1 MCESCPV
8 GVGWKSPVLCRVQG
22 FIRLDMSEFQQ
33 KHEVS
38 KFIGAPPGYVGYTE
52 GGQLTEKLTKCP
64 NAVVLFDEVEKAH
77 PDVLTAM
84 LQLFDEGRLTD
95 GKGQTIKCK
104 DALFIM
110 TSNLG
115 SEEIA
120 EHALQLRAETESSAH
135 HQITNSLDDVQAE
148 NVMISRQFK
157 EKVIRPI
164 LKENFRRDEFLGRIN
179 EIVYFIPFSHSELLL
194 LVRRELQTWARRVI
208 WKVGFLTTAFCTST
222 TKGGRRWFSPLSL
235 SMSRISQKVDG
246 LILAKLGGQVGCVTR
261 TNRFDFGS
269 GLDPDPPYQWDTK
282 CKLFSLVEVW
292 CPTVSTDILLQ
303 LSYLFKEVGVRICT
317 PATVKHFIP

>member
-1 MCESCPV
+1 MTTLRRKRLRRSTFQIVSMPFFCGWKMCESCPV

-194 LVRRELQTWARRVI
+194 LVRRELQTWARRAKQKHDIDLRWGRDVEMA
-208 WKVGFLTTAFCTST
+208 LT
-222 TKGGRRWFSPLSL
+222 
-235 SMSRISQKVDG
+235 DG
-246 LILAKLGGQVGCVTR
+246 YNVHYGAR
-261 TNRFDFGS
+261 S
-269 GLDPDPPYQWDTK
+269 
-282 CKLFSLVEVW
+282 
-292 CPTVSTDILLQ
+292 
-303 LSYLFKEVGVRICT
+303 
-317 PATVKHFIP
+317 VKHEVERRIVNLLAAAYEQDLIPRGCSLRVALEPSERGPPAFRLELGSNGDSAPRLLDTSW